1 MKRRTAAMAAALVM
15 VAAAV
20 GIGQFRKP
28 VYLHDQ
34 SSGLPLET
42 GLDTSYVSRFLDDR
56 AGLLSES
63 AVRTVLN
70 YNANWEERYNSVVAL
85 TTADVESTGTGDL
98 EQAAL
103 DAGA

>member
-34 SSGLPLET
+34 KSSGLPLET

-56 AGLLSES
+56 AGLLYEN
-63 AVRTVLN
+63 AVRTV
-70 YNANWEERYNSVVAL
+70 
-85 TTADVESTGTGDL
+85 
-98 EQAAL
+98 
-103 DAGA
+103 